1 MTLSKSSPQPLQS
14 QSQPLSHNEL
24 LQQAKLNQIN
34 DLKNSQLYSKQ
45 LIQTLQSLIK
55 TNSNTS
61 LASSSNLIDKIIT
74 IHQLNNE
81 IDKQLNHDIAQ
92 NYYQLIQYKQ
102 KLQKLIQDCHYIIN
116 EIDNLQFKSEL
127 IDQNL
132 RILEYTLKL
141 INKK

>member
-1 MTLSKSSPQPLQS
+1 MTLLKLLPQPLQL
-14 QSQPLSHNEL
+14 QLQPLLHNEL

>member
-1 MTLSKSSPQPLQS
+1 MTLLKQTPPQQQQL
-14 QSQPLSHNEL
+14 LHNEL

-55 TNSNTS
+55 SNSNA
-61 LASSSNLIDKIIT
+61 LLPSSSLIDKITT

-92 NYYQLIQYKQ
+92 NYYELIQYKQ
-102 KLQKLIQDCHYIIN
+102 KLEKVIKDCHYVIN

-132 RILEYTLKL
+132 RILEHTLKL
-141 INKK
+141 IKK